1 MRKASR
7 PRKTVDYDEFLFLYS
22 DSYRFFFSF
31 FFFSVKFSLSKHISF
46 PVFLFFFFLDS
57 FLFSS
62 GIKVTFLTSLL
73 FSKRRNQ
80 SVFKR
85 HLKLLAFLSL
95 VDWMHQSSSGLCVD
109 HTGVMPDL
117 FITVLSACFVV
128 IQSFIVLCCPL
139 FKAFINRLWFQNS

>member
-1 MRKASR
+1 MTNFSFYT
-7 PRKTVDYDEFLFLYS
+7 PIPIDFFFHSFFFLSSFLSQNIFLFL
-22 DSYRFFFSF
+22 FF
-31 FFFSVKFSLSKHISF
+31 
-46 PVFLFFFFLDS
+46 FLFFFFLDS